1 MDEHSSGQLSLDNP
15 IKGIEALSHGL
26 RGGNS
31 KDEDPAGVMEKL
43 KGFMQSLSTSL
54 GAIQNS
60 YNNGD
65 TEESG
70 KALKILVGDDIESI
84 TKTTKDT
91 EFSRGELF
99 NSENSIEGITS
110 LKEIPNSIIGEHIQP
125 QIFDKITS
133 LSTDITDTLEDIDM
147 SIFTESSSKKRNYL
161 HSSSRSSHPRKE
173 EKPVPKKEAK
183 PQFNFGNDFSFFQ
196 DAGAF
201 GGFFMKNP
209 TVKNIHK
216 QMKGQRKGISLP
228 KISTL
233 VSVRDYE
240 TVMSKHQLRQGA
252 MGVCLPQCSL
262 ADEGCNC
269 RKLFDCV
276 KKLDEYDFAV

>member
-1 MDEHSSGQLSLDNP
+1 MDQHSSRSFNALDNP
-15 IKGIEALSHGL
+15 IKGIEAMSHRL

-84 TKTTKDT
+84 AKTTKDT
-91 EFSRGELF
+91 KLSQGELF

-110 LKEIPNSIIGEHIQP
+110 LKDIPNSIIGEHIQP
-125 QIFDKITS
+125 QIFDKIAS
-133 LSTDITDTLEDIDM
+133 LSADFTQTLEGLDM
-147 SIFTESSSKKRNYL
+147 SIFTESPSKKRNNL
-161 HSSSRSSHPRKE
+161 HSSSRSSHHQGK
-173 EKPVPKKEAK
+173 KPAPKKEGQ

-201 GGFFMKNP
+201 GNFMKNP

-276 KKLDEYDFAV
+276 KKLDEYDLAV